1 MMQCDLNNDMQLLEV
16 KTALSEKF
24 GRLDILINAAG
35 ECFLLEFNWI

>member
-1 MMQCDLNNDMQLLEV
+1 MMQCDLNNDMQLLEI

-35 ECFLLEFNWI
+35 ECFIMKFNKI